1 MNNKYLINLDL
12 IVAGFF
18 FFILV
23 SVTFTN
29 VIMRY
34 IFSDPITWTEE
45 VQMASFLWVI
55 FLGAGAAFRYG
66 SHVAVEIVFDLL
78 KPKTKYFLVIFNYI
92 LMMLLLA
99 YLIYL
104 GINLEALL
112 YSMSKHTYIL
122 QMQVWMINSIV
133 LIGCLFMM
141 FCLSVSSFN
150 EIKQLRQKILLINK
164 GE

>member
-1 MNNKYLINLDL
+1 MNAKYLINLDL
-12 IVAGFF
+12 IVAGLC

-23 SVTFTN
+23 LITFVN

-34 IFSDPITWTEE
+34 IFSDPIAWTEE
-45 VQMASFLWVI
+45 IQMACFLWVI
-55 FLGAGAAFRYG
+55 FLGASAAFRHG

-78 KPKTKYFLVIFNYI
+78 KPKTKYYLIIFNYI
-92 LMMLLLA
+92 LMMFLLA

-104 GINLEALL
+104 GINLENLL

-122 QMQVWMINSIV
+122 QIRVWIINSIV
-133 LIGCLFMM
+133 PIGCILMM
-141 FCLSVSSFN
+141 FCLSLSSFK
-150 EIKQLRQKILLINK
+150 EIKQLRQKVIYKNK